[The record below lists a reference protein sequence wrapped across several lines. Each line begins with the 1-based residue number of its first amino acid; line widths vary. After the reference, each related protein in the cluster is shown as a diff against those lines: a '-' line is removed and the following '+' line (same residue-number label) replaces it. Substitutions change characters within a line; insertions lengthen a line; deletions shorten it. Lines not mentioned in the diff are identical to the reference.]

1 MFSRVM
7 VAIFVLLVIM
17 STVYELRLKFK
28 RHGSNTE
35 LTDSTK
41 PSVPVNGHTEIQLT
55 SNTTV
60 TGSLTQQATQ
70 GDNKNAE
77 EKLSREQAVNGS
89 SVLLVQQKKEAEPK
103 DASKPGHSHS

>member
-1 MFSRVM
+1 M
-7 VAIFVLLVIM
+7 LLVIM

-28 RHGSNTE
+28 RHGRNTE

-41 PSVPVNGHTEIQLT
+41 PSVPAVNGHTEIQLT
-55 SNTTV
+55 SITTV

-70 GDNKNAE
+70 GDDKNAE
-77 EKLSREQAVNGS
+77 EKLSRDQAVNGS
-89 SVLLVQQKKEAEPK
+89 SVLLVQQKKEAKPK